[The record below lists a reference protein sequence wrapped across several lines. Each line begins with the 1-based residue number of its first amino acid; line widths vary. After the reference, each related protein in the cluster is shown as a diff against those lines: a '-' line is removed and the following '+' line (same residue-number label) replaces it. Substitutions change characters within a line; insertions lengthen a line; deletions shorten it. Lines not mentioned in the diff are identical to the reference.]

1 MKALRLFGFS
11 KVLSIMLPQRS
22 FGFGLLK
29 MQCELAD
36 DATTIK
42 KWQDLKPLRVRKSYT
57 HTEVCIEKKMILF
70 RLLQT

>member
-1 MKALRLFGFS
+1 
-11 KVLSIMLPQRS
+11 
-22 FGFGLLK
+22 

-57 HTEVCIEKKMILF
+57 HTEVCIEKKNDSFQAATDIS
-70 RLLQT
+70 TTT

>member
-36 DATTIK
+36 ATTIK
-42 KWQDLKPLRVRKSYT
+42 KMARFKTLGGQNELYSY
-57 HTEVCIEKKMILF
+57 
-70 RLLQT
+70 